1 MAFGQHCEF
10 WRRVA
15 PWPCSNQKRSQR
27 EPRRRWLLARSHS
40 LLRFFAHPL
49 CCPGSL
55 SIRSV
60 LWPRGDAGGQWN
72 IGFWR
77 PANPLTPL
85 SPRLTCTTQLGSPSS
100 SMLSRAT
107 IAPSSTMGR
116 QVRESLTRWWGRAQ
130 PLSTTWRC
138 RGVKLRSTGGSSR
151 VSVRSSSRTHRLDA
165 LRILLSRCVLLRLMS
180 APCAVSTQP

>member
-1 MAFGQHCEF
+1 MAVQQSETEPAGTPTE
-10 WRRVA
+10 VA
-15 PWPCSNQKRSQR
+15 PCSFTFAAAFFCSPIVLPRLAFNSISALA
-27 EPRRRWLLARSHS
+27 PRRRRWT
-40 LLRFFAHPL
+40 
-49 CCPGSL
+49 
-55 SIRSV
+55 V
-60 LWPRGDAGGQWN
+60 N